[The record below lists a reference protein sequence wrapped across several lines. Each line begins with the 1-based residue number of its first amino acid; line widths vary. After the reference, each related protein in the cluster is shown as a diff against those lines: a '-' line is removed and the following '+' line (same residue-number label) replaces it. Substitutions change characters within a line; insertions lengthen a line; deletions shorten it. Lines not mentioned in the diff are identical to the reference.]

1 MSGKHE
7 IRPSSSGEVSVA
19 EATPGRLGGVLG
31 DAARPSNPR
40 PPNAAEARGKMP
52 RGQAGR
58 LLQLVQAAASLLVHS
73 RT

>member
-7 IRPSSSGEVSVA
+7 VRQSSSGQVSDA
-19 EATPGRLGGVLG
+19 EASPGRLGGVLG
-31 DAARPSNPR
+31 DAAKPSNPR

-52 RGQAGR
+52 RRQAGR
-58 LLQLVQAAASLLVHS
+58 LLQLVQAAASLLVQR